1 MDKKILFGILG
12 EKLDHSLSPLMFNHY
27 FASLNLDIC
36 YESLSVTPK
45 KLHQFFKEIHVSD
58 IIGLNVTIPYKERV
72 IPYLD
77 ELSWDARNIGAV
89 NVIWNSGRRLEGFN
103 TDYLGFLRTLKEY
116 EAYELENAVVLGAGG
131 AARSII
137 YALSKMNFKNI
148 IFFSRD
154 KKKIIRVL
162 KNFPFIPQL
171 KGRLWQ
177 EEDIGKEMSQA
188 DTVINTTPVGMGSL
202 KTESPV
208 DFDFSLKEKCLAY
221 DLIYNP
227 KVTEFLKKAQNKGAV
242 IENGIRMLVYQALE
256 SLIIWKGEEIDETLF
271 IKSSEEVL
279 NVTLSE
285 RR

>member
-1 MDKKILFGILG
+1 MFGILG
-12 EKLDHSLSPLMFNHY
+12 EKLDHSLSPQMFNHY
-27 FASLNLDIC
+27 FSSLNQDIC
-36 YESLSVTPK
+36 YGLFTVTPN
-45 KLHQFFKEIHVSD
+45 KLHHFLNEICVSD

-72 IPYLD
+72 IPHLD

-89 NVIWNSGRRLEGFN
+89 NVIWNSGSRLEGFN
-103 TDYLGFLRTLKEY
+103 TDYLGFLRTLKKY

-131 AARSII
+131 AAKSII
-137 YALSKMNFKNI
+137 YALSKMNLKNI

-154 KKKIIRVL
+154 KKKIIRIL

-177 EEDIGKEMSQA
+177 EEDIGREMNKA
-188 DTVINTTPVGMGSL
+188 DIVINTTPVGMGNL
-202 KTESPV
+202 KSKSPV
-208 DFDFSLKEKCLAY
+208 DIDFSLKERCLAY

-242 IENGIRMLVYQALE
+242 IENGIRMLIYQALE
-256 SLIIWKGEEIDETLF
+256 SLMIWKGEEIDETLF